1 MTYIHAS
8 VHLSIY
14 LFIYPS
20 ICGYAS
26 FLFSIYFS
34 IYLSI
39 YAYTKNTHIIYMHTS
54 RQESIVWVCEALQ
67 KIYTLPSQFNLL
79 GALTMSRNMVLIAQ
93 DMRLATSEINGKT
106 DFGTSLIDTYIHTQT
121 HAYIHTYTDA
131 YVYNIQTYVH
141 RYVHRY
147 IRTYIHRCIHTGA
160 CMHACMH
167 AYIHAYERERER
179 ERALLGTISIY
190 IHAYIQGS
198 SSSTC
203 LKQSPLASKPFA
215 PSRRLAACTGVYVYM
230 YTYMY
235 IYTCIYTHTYMHTY
249 IYAYVLYTCMICI
262 Y

>member
-1 MTYIHAS
+1 MHIMTYIHAS

-79 GALTMSRNMVLIAQ
+79 GALTMSRNIVLIAQ

-106 DFGTSLIDTYIHTQT
+106 DFGPNQPHR
-121 HAYIHTYTDA
+121 HIHTYTD
-131 YVYNIQTYVH
+131 TCVH
-141 RYVHRY
+141 
-147 IRTYIHRCIHTGA
+147 TYIHRCIR
-160 CMHACMH
+160 
-167 AYIHAYERERER
+167 I
-179 ERALLGTISIY
+179 
-190 IHAYIQGS
+190 
-198 SSSTC
+198 
-203 LKQSPLASKPFA
+203 
-215 PSRRLAACTGVYVYM
+215 
-230 YTYMY
+230 
-235 IYTCIYTHTYMHTY
+235 
-249 IYAYVLYTCMICI
+249 
-262 Y
+262 